1 MKISTIIFFIILT
14 LLCLTRTTLSQNPS
28 PTNWFIITKFQCT
41 SDKTKCDK
49 VKNVI
54 NLAGKYITAT
64 LNFKLSIKIDAGFL
78 DLCKER
84 KCDVNNNHNIIA
96 SASPLM
102 IKFNDTDG
110 KVRSFPLALYKQ
122 IRLKYEPGDDIKLI
136 INSQK
141 DYWFRGD
148 PLPMPVGYRDLLFV
162 VIHELIHGL
171 GFTNSWDDYPLK
183 TALRPGFGDSPSQP
197 LFVENIFD
205 KFIVLTQNG
214 KSLLSM
220 TDELNQFQYNLTTY
234 SDQDFINSFSKSPQ
248 FSIAQYVYNIANN
261 TRGTMGLLLT
271 SNIQSSNQLSPNQ
284 NDILLL
290 ETSILFNNGS
300 SIGHVDMQTY
310 NNTSDFLMVYSY
322 TSGETL
328 DDKMEKT
335 GSTNTTGPIGPN
347 LRRFLGVLGYDVKQS
362 YTPPD
367 INIGIHISF
376 NLLLSF
382 VCILLNIINFF

>member
-1 MKISTIIFFIILT
+1 MKILTIIFFIILT

-78 DLCKER
+78 DLCKVR
-84 KCDVNNNHNIIA
+84 KCDVIDYNNVIA

-110 KVRSFPLALYKQ
+110 KMRSFPLALYKQ
-122 IRLKYEPGDDIKLI
+122 IHSKYVAGDDITLI

-141 DYWFRGD
+141 NFWFRGD
-148 PLPMPVGYRDLLFV
+148 PLPMQEGYRDLLSV

-183 TALRPGFGDSPSQP
+183 TALIPHFGDSPSQP

-205 KFIVLTQNG
+205 KFIVLTQSG
-214 KSLLSM
+214 KSLSSI
-220 TDELNQFQYNLTTY
+220 TDELNQFQFNLTAN
-234 SDQDFINSFSKSPQ
+234 SEQDFINSFSKSPQ
-248 FSIAQYVYNIANN
+248 FLIAQDVYKNASMH
-261 TRGTMGLLLT
+261 GKMGLLLT
-271 SNIQSSNQLSPNQ
+271 SNIQPSNQLSPNQ

-322 TSGETL
+322 TSGDTL
-328 DDKMEKT
+328 DDMMEKT
-335 GSTNTTGPIGPN
+335 GSTNTTGPIGPK
-347 LRRFLGVLGYDVKQS
+347 LRRFLGVLG
-362 YTPPD
+362 
-367 INIGIHISF
+367 
-376 NLLLSF
+376 
-382 VCILLNIINFF
+382 